1 MGSDG
6 HDGDT
11 PSLSEYAELTEFQRD
26 VLIVVGGLSEPHGL
40 KIKEELQ
47 KYYSDT
53 VHHGRLY
60 PNLDTLEQ
68 IDLVEK
74 FEIDNRSNGYRLSTR
89 GEILLE
95 KRRRWLSER
104 VSDVLTDGQYNKDR
118 KPPSVDKNFNADG
131 FQFGPSPESSID
143 IEWDDLSTEE
153 QNRLLDLF
161 RLEPTSNSELKE
173 KWDMASG
180 SEVHNYLDSK
190 LKQFYYRDEDS
201 YIQLTEEGEDFVSEN
216 NDRSQYVP
224 RDSGDSEDESQNI
237 RNRDLFMDLISV
249 AQSTGNLPD
258 ENKIER
264 HSTYSADRFREEFGS
279 LFKACQQAGIVPD
292 SVTKDDYLAAVKAK
306 KDSEESQPGAEET
319 VPEPSGP
326 SRSELLE
333 ELQWIDEE
341 VEGIPYPSD
350 MNESGMFTP
359 HAYQEEFGSWDEAL
373 AAAGIDKEKQLLE
386 DMKRVAE
393 EVGEDMTQPQ
403 MNELGRYSAS
413 MAVRFFGSWIEAKKR
428 FQEWS
433 EEKEEEEDSSGE
445 FDQLVNE
452 RLDDILE

>member
-1 MGSDG
+1 MDSDH
-6 HDGDT
+6 HDEKT
-11 PSLSEYAELTEFQRD
+11 SELSEYADLTEFQRD
-26 VLIVVGGLSEPHGL
+26 VLIVVAGLSEPHGL
-40 KIKEELQ
+40 KIKEELE
-47 KYYSDT
+47 KYYPDT

-68 IDLVEK
+68 KDLVEK
-74 FEIDNRSNGYRLSTR
+74 FEIDSRSNGYRLTTR
-89 GEILLE
+89 GANLLE
-95 KRRRWLSER
+95 KRQRWLSNR
-104 VSDVLTDGQYNKDR
+104 IGIGIDDQMGKDK
-118 KPPSVDKNFNADG
+118 KPQSNDKNSDAEG
-131 FQFGPSPESSID
+131 FQFGPSPESAID
-143 IEWDDLSTEE
+143 EDWDDLPSE
-153 QNRLLDLF
+153 QQTRLLDLF
-161 RLEPTSNSELKE
+161 NLEPTSNSELKE
-173 KWDMASG
+173 KWGMASG
-180 SEVHNYLDSK
+180 SEVHNYLDSMM
-190 LKQFYYRDEDS
+190 KQFYFRDEDS
-201 YIQLTEEGEDFVSEN
+201 YIRLTEEGKELVQEN

-237 RNRDLFMDLISV
+237 RNRDLLMDLISV

-292 SVTKDDYLAAVKAK
+292 SVTKNDYLAAVKAK

-445 FDQLVNE
+445 FEQLVNE